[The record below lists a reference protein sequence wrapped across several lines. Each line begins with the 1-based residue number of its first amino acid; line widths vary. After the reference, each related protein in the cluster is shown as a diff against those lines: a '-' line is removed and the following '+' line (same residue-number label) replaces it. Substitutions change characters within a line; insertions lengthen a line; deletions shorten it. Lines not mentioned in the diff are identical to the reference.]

1 MWPLSENHPEKERR
15 SLSTFNCRERYRLIW
30 MFKGWAGT
38 SHTAL
43 GTEQCIQFVQV
54 RSDTGYSYSNI
65 PDGQGQV
72 WIDLD
77 AGWGGSP
84 YEFWQGG
91 ISIYLRSFL
100 SPEHTWTMTKT
111 YEDNQK
117 VVPRVQKTRG
127 RKLHTDS
134 YDKISPT
141 FMSLYQTKWTVACQV
156 CTCEWPLCG
165 SAWLSS

>member
-1 MWPLSENHPEKERR
+1 MAANGRNKSNPWRLTWRHKTVTLKFRGAGGEVTAHASGVWLICPSTEGRR
-15 SLSTFNCRERYRLIW
+15 IW

-111 YEDNQK
+111 YDIRRQSK
-117 VVPRVQKTRG
+117 
-127 RKLHTDS
+127 S
-134 YDKISPT
+134 
-141 FMSLYQTKWTVACQV
+141 
-156 CTCEWPLCG
+156 G
-165 SAWLSS
+165 S